1 MGEEWKEAGAK
12 CRVKNNVIIIP
23 RYLSITINTS
33 ITLPNVNLFHSCF
46 DFKSVDRSPTMVHD
60 SLPSV
65 TLAAL
70 AKTSVSTLSKEK
82 PFMI

>member
-1 MGEEWKEAGAK
+1 MGEEWKEARAK

-46 DFKSVDRSPTMVHD
+46 DFQIRG
-60 SLPSV
+60 SV
-65 TLAAL
+65 TDDGARFFAERD
-70 AKTSVSTLSKEK
+70 SRRVS
-82 PFMI
+82 

>member
-46 DFKSVDRSPTMVHD
+46 DFQIRG
-60 SLPSV
+60 SV
-65 TLAAL
+65 TDDGARFCAERD
-70 AKTSVSTLSKEK
+70 SRRVS
-82 PFMI
+82 